1 MEFRI
6 DTELVR
12 FSVIEWWKAAVN
24 VGSSEWESTHRG
36 AARSAGFRN
45 VGGYRG
51 ANRRVAGPQ
60 TDANRR
66 IAGPQTGGNRR
77 GSAPRAA
84 GGFGALVG
92 GPADIATDV
101 SIVTKPCAAILD
113 GPYSIARLDGTSHPH
128 HARRRHLA
136 GARRSYWG
144 RGRPESLP
152 RPSRYLHRLWRCR
165 PARPPT
171 PRNPPLRAAPI
182 RADPH
187 PVDPTLTVVSHPVA
201 PTKTVVPHPDTHQ
214 RHATPPCAPP
224 RDAPILTPPLPAPT
238 LTTPSRLTAALSNE
252 L

>member
-1 MEFRI
+1 LIPSWFDSASLNGGNWQSTWDHR
-6 DTELVR
+6 
-12 FSVIEWWKAAVN
+12 
-24 VGSSEWESTHRG
+24 GWESTHRG

-45 VGGYRG
+45 VGGDRG
-51 ANRRVAGPQ
+51 GNRRAVGPQ

-152 RPSRYLHRLWRCR
+152 RPSRCLHRLWRCR

-171 PRNPPLRAAPI
+171 PPNPPLRAAPN

-187 PVDPTLTVVSHPVA
+187 PVDPTLTADSHPVA
-201 PTKTVVPHPDTHQ
+201 PQKPSFPTPIPTN
-214 RHATPPCAPP
+214 ATQPPAARRPAMRRSSPRRSPP
-224 RDAPILTPPLPAPT
+224 R
-238 LTTPSRLTAALSNE
+238 R
-252 L
+252 